1 MSSAPDENLTIDFMS
16 KVGGFLGF
24 GTSQCDAKIRFNQN
38 HFFAGS
44 KIDASLDVDNSKV
57 GAAVDFIQLSLV

>member
-1 MSSAPDENLTIDFMS
+1 MSSVPDENLTIDFVS

-24 GTSQCDAKIRFNQN
+24 GTSQCNAKIRFNQN

-44 KIDASLDVDNSKV
+44 RVDASLDVDNSKCA
-57 GAAVDFIQLSLV
+57 AAVDFIQLSLV

>member
-1 MSSAPDENLTIDFMS
+1 MSSAPDENLTINFVS

-24 GTSQCDAKIRFNQN
+24 GTSQCEAKIRFNQN

-44 KIDASLDVDNSKV
+44 RVDASLDVDNSKCA
-57 GAAVDFIQLSLV
+57 AAVDFIQLSLV